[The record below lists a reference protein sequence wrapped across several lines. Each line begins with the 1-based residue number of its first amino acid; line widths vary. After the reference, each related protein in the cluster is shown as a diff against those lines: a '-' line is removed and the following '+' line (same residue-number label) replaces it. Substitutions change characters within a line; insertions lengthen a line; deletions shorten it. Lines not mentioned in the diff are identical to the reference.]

1 MNHAR
6 LLIMLVLS
14 ICWGGVSAQE
24 PPSSSNLAAGKIYR
38 LEIPNSG
45 IYQLTYSHLVNNLN
59 ISAGELRPNN
69 IRILSSG
76 EGIVPPKN
84 NTERPFDPVP
94 VPSWYVGMED
104 GSFDPGDKLVF
115 FAPGPDNIQI
125 SPEGLIEKRS
135 NPFDFSGYIFVQIGS
150 EISPAPLT
158 QINPGS
164 DPQLSVREIQRFR
177 HHEQDLVNL
186 QDLKISNH
194 GTGQRWFGESFSN
207 NRKQDF
213 TDILRP
219 NEAISPNQPAHIA
232 FHFAARASRNTRLN
246 LTVNGEN
253 TSYSLSGINVSHS
266 EHPVADSADEGL
278 YYNLP
283 QLDQVS
289 LEYFPS
295 SGNDQAWLDYITF
308 NYFTSELDQQNNS
321 SFFVAPTSQ
330 SNFEVTL
337 DYLGSSNSPQI
348 INITHFPDY
357 YTVPVTRNNNQVKF
371 QDNGTSDLMR
381 YAAFDPDQDY
391 PLPNFVNEVANQN
404 LKTMNAPKCL
414 VVYADFLEPAVD
426 RWVAHR
432 SEYSQMSIAKA
443 EIQTIYNEFSGGKVD
458 PGAIRDFVRY
468 LHEKD
473 ENFEY
478 LLLFGAASFDYRHIN
493 KNHPNTN
500 IIPTYQTAES
510 YHPIFGYPTDDFFG
524 LIRPGQGGDLVGS
537 LAINVGRLPARNL
550 EEAYTMVDKIIRYE
564 TTRSARGDWQNR
576 FIFLADDGDNNVHL
590 RDADNI
596 SESVRKDSSLIVEK
610 IYFDAYKRV
619 NGASGVR
626 FPDASAKLNQAIQR
640 GALVVNYLGHGGPYG
655 WASERV
661 LTNDDVQS
669 WTNSEQLPLFIT
681 ATCTFGTYDQPAL
694 ESTGELL
701 INKGSGGAIAL
712 FTTSRPV
719 YSSSNRRLTAS
730 TFNRLFEKDEKG
742 FIPIGKVLT
751 RAKNSSSQDTLR
763 ANARKYTLLGDPTMR
778 ILLPN
783 YQIITTSFN
792 GNNAQLHA
800 DTIRPLERVTVQGYV
815 ADMDGLPVADY
826 NGIIAPTLFDKV
838 SQSKT
843 LGQSSDSQVRSF
855 NSQENVLWKGKVP
868 VEAGQFEFT
877 MVVPKSINEEIDQ
890 GKIQYFATSNTPGM
904 EDAKGAYTNFLI
916 GGIPEDTVLSPTPPV
931 VDLYLENEMF
941 ENGERVGPNPMMYV
955 KLFDSLG
962 MNLSNNGLGKEMVAI
977 LDGNT
982 NEPIILNSFYEPDV
996 DDSRGGTIFYPL
1008 SDLSPGYHSIKV
1020 RAWNILGLKGESEI
1034 EFFVID
1040 QNEDELFEVSAYP
1053 NPFTDRVCVRL
1064 KSQLP
1069 VGKYNGFLEV
1079 FNSSGQIVDEVPVG
1093 FLLEGSEIPCIE
1105 WRPASRNQYLYSG
1118 TYYARIRIEKNTSS
1132 DVLYSPVLKLI
1143 KI

>member
-1 MNHAR
+1 MNQAR
-6 LLIMLVLS
+6 LLLLLFFS
-14 ICWGGVSAQE
+14 FCAWSVSAQE
-24 PPSSSNLAAGKIYR
+24 TSSSSNLATGKIYR
-38 LEIPNSG
+38 LEIPHSG
-45 IYQLTYSHLVNNLN
+45 VYQLSYSHLINELN
-59 ISAGELRPNN
+59 IPRGELSPSN

-84 NTERPFDPVP
+84 SIDRPFDPVP

-104 GSFDPGDKLVF
+104 GSFDPGDKIIF
-115 FAPGPDNIQI
+115 FAPGPENITMNSEDI
-125 SPEGLIEKRS
+125 IEQRT
-135 NPFDFSGYIFVQIGS
+135 NPFDYSNYIFVQIGPEVTS
-150 EISPAPLT
+150 APLNQIDPGSEPEIS
-158 QINPGS
+158 I
-164 DPQLSVREIQRFR
+164 REIQRLR
-177 HHEQDLVNL
+177 HHEQDQVNL

-194 GTGQRWFGESFSN
+194 GTGQRWFGESFAL

-213 TDILRP
+213 TSRLNP
-219 NEAISPNQPAHIA
+219 NEEISSNKPAHIA
-232 FHFAARASRNTRLN
+232 FHFAARASNNTQLR
-246 LTVNGEN
+246 LTVNGESN
-253 TSYSLSGINVSHS
+253 LFFLDGINVSHS
-266 EHPVADSADEGL
+266 EHPVADSAVEEA
-278 YYNLP
+278 YYNLNS
-283 QLDQVS
+283 LNEVS
-289 LEYFPS
+289 LEFLPS
-295 SGNDQAWLDYITF
+295 SGNDQAWLDYIAF
-308 NYFTSELDQQNNS
+308 NYFTSQLYPQEGS
-321 SFFVAPTSQ
+321 TFFLTPESTSV
-330 SNFEVTL
+330 FEVEL
-337 DYLGSSNSPQI
+337 DYLGSTNTAQV
-348 INITHFPDY
+348 INITSFPDY
-357 YTVPVTRNNNQVKF
+357 YTVPVSVANNQIKF
-371 QDNGTSDLMR
+371 QDISTSDHLR
-381 YAAFDPDQDY
+381 YVAFDPTQSY
-391 PLPNFVNEVANQN
+391 PLPKFVNEVSNQN
-404 LKTMNAPKCL
+404 LKSMDVPQCL

-426 RWVAHR
+426 RWLSHR
-432 SEYSQMSIAKA
+432 TQYSQMSVAKA
-443 EIQTIYNEFSGGKVD
+443 EIQEIYNEFSGGKVD
-458 PGAIRDFVRY
+458 PGAIRDFARY

-493 KNHPNTN
+493 KNHPDYN
-500 IIPTYQTAES
+500 IVPTYQTRES
-510 YHPIFGYPTDDFFG
+510 YHPIFGYPTDDFFA
-524 LIRPGQGGDLVGS
+524 LIEPSQGGNLVGS
-537 LAINVGRLPARNL
+537 LALNVGRLPARNL

-564 TTRSARGDWQNR
+564 TKRSARGDWQNR
-576 FIFLADDGDNNVHL
+576 FIFLADDGDHNLHI

-596 SESVRKDSSLIVEK
+596 AESVRKDSSLVLEK

-626 FPDASAKLNQAIQR
+626 FPDASAKLNEAIQR
-640 GALVVNYLGHGGPYG
+640 GALVINYLGHGGPYG

-661 LTNDDVQS
+661 LTNDHVQS
-669 WTNSEQLPLFIT
+669 WTNSDQLPLFIT

-701 INKGSGGAIAL
+701 INKGTGGAIAL

-719 YSSSNRRLTAS
+719 YSSQNRKLTAS
-730 TFNRLFEKDEKG
+730 TFESLFEKDKKG
-742 FIPIGKVLT
+742 VIPIGKVLT
-751 RAKNSSSQDTLR
+751 KAKNANSGH
-763 ANARKYTLLGDPTMR
+763 NARKYTLLGDPTMR

-815 ADMDGLPVADY
+815 ADMDGLPVGDY

-838 SQSKT
+838 AQSKT

-916 GGIPEDTVLSPTPPV
+916 GGIPEDTVVSPTPPV

-1008 SDLSPGYHSIKV
+1008 SGLSPGYHSLKV

-1053 NPFTDRVCVRL
+1053 NPFMEKICVRL

-1079 FNSSGQIVDEVPVG
+1079 FNSTGQIVDEVPIG
-1093 FLLEGSEIPCIE
+1093 LLLESSEIPCIE
-1105 WRPASRNQYLYSG
+1105 WRPGSRSQYLSSG
-1118 TYYARIRIEKNTSS
+1118 IYYARIRIEKNSSS
-1132 DVLYSPVLKLI
+1132 DVLRSPVLKLI